1 MAKLERLRAGEN
13 GPEKRANFSSMVG
26 VILATAGSAV
36 GLGNVWRFPYMA
48 GQNGGAVFIL
58 IYLACVL
65 LLGMP
70 CMISEFI
77 IGRHGQANTARAFRT
92 MAEGRPWALIGYM
105 GVLTGFLITG
115 YYAVVAGWCLQ
126 YVWASL
132 IGQMHGEPTFYQ
144 QYFTEFSSDPVK
156 PIFWT
161 VIILGITY
169 LIIEH
174 GVRDGIEKASK
185 LLMPALFILLL
196 IIVGASCLL
205 PGAEKGIEFL
215 FKPDFSAINSDVF
228 LAALGQAFYSLSIA
242 MGCICTYASY
252 FSRQTNLTKS
262 AVQIGVIDSI
272 VAILAGLMI
281 FPAAFSV
288 GVNPDSGPSLIFI
301 TLPNVFQQAFAQ
313 VPAVGYLIALLFFLL
328 LSLAALTSLISLHE
342 VSTAFFHEELSITRK
357 RAALI
362 VTVSTSIVGIFCSL
376 SLGAVGHSLEF
387 FGRTLFDWFD
397 FVTGQIFLPVVG
409 FLTCIFIGW
418 FVPHKIVRD
427 EFTNWG
433 TLRGRHF
440 HLFLFLVK
448 YVCPVCILFIFLHQF
463 GLI

>member
-1 MAKLERLRAGEN
+1 MTKLE
-13 GPEKRANFSSMVG
+13 RANFSSKLG

-48 GQNGGAVFIL
+48 GENGGAVFIM
-58 IYLACVL
+58 IYVACIL
-65 LLGMP
+65 LLGIP
-70 CMISEFI
+70 CMVSEFI
-77 IGRHGQANTARAFRT
+77 IGRHGQANTARAYRKL
-92 MAEGRPWALIGYM
+92 AGGSPWSVIGYM

-126 YVWASL
+126 YIWASL
-132 IGQMHGEPTFYQ
+132 VGHLQGDPT
-144 QYFTEFSSDPVK
+144 YFQTYFADFSGDSVK

-161 VIILGITY
+161 IIILGITY

-174 GVRDGIEKASK
+174 GVRDGIERASK
-185 LLMPALFILLL
+185 LLMPTLFFLLL
-196 IIVGASCLL
+196 IIVGASCML
-205 PGAEKGIEFL
+205 PGADKGIEFL
-215 FKPDFSAINSDVF
+215 FKPDFTAINSDVF

-262 AVQIGVIDSI
+262 AVQIGVIDSV

-301 TLPNVFQQAFAQ
+301 TLPNVFQQAFSQ
-313 VPAVGYLIALLFFLL
+313 LPVVGYVIAVLFFLL

-342 VSTAFFHEELSITRK
+342 VSTAFIHEEMHVTRK
-357 RAALI
+357 RAAVI
-362 VTVSTSIVGIFCSL
+362 VTILTCIIGTFCSL
-376 SLGAVGHSLEF
+376 SLGATDKLIL
-387 FGRTLFDWFD
+387 FGRPLFDWFD

-433 TLRGRHF
+433 TLRGRFF
-440 HLFLFLVK
+440 HLFIFLVK
-448 YVCPVCILFIFLHQF
+448 YVCPICILFIFLHQF